1 MTRGGLAL
9 CVVTLAGCVA
19 RPVACPLPGQVPMQ
33 VVDLFFGRDIAGR
46 GPVTDA
52 EWDDFAA
59 KDLTARFPDGFTVFA
74 ARGQWLNP
82 QTGVIGREA
91 SRMVRVAVP
100 VGADVAARVE
110 AVSAAYRTRFH
121 QVAVGVVSSMACA
134 RF

>member
-1 MTRGGLAL
+1 MRGVFVA
-9 CVVTLAGCVA
+9 CVVLLAGCAA
-19 RPVACPLPGQVPMQ
+19 RPATCPLAGQVPMQ

-46 GPVTDA
+46 GPVTEA

-59 KDLTARFPDGFTVFA
+59 KDLTARFPDGFTVFD

-100 VGADVAARVE
+100 AGADMAPRVE

-121 QVAVGVVSSMACA
+121 QVAVGVVSAEACA